1 MNYRPIAP
9 ITFWSPSGNQQA
21 TRLML
26 YNFHNYN
33 FDGTDSTVSYR
44 LQTEE
49 EVTLSEG
56 SIAIPDDVVQ
66 AWGVDDEP
74 MFDYVATKLN
84 LTKL

>member
-1 MNYRPIAP
+1 
-9 ITFWSPSGNQQA
+9 
-21 TRLML
+21 ML